1 LETALINL
9 VVNARDAMRDG
20 GGITIETSNAELDQ
34 VYADHDDVASG
45 QYVCVAV
52 SDTGAGMSPEVMA
65 RAFDPFFTTK
75 PIGQGTG
82 LGLSMIYG
90 FAKQSAGH
98 VTLYSEPDQ
107 GTTVRIYLPRHHDV
121 VLTEALIAPETH
133 THDAKETVLV
143 VEDEALVRMVT
154 VEILSE
160 AGYRVLEAGDASEA
174 VPILDSEAD
183 VDILVTDVGLPGVN
197 GRQLAEMARQ
207 LRPELRVLFVTGYG
221 YNAGL
226 GSDALKPGMEVLSKP
241 FNTQSLVIRVR
252 EMLDRV

>member
-1 LETALINL
+1 
-9 VVNARDAMRDG
+9 
-20 GGITIETSNAELDQ
+20 
-34 VYADHDDVASG
+34 
-45 QYVCVAV
+45 
-52 SDTGAGMSPEVMA
+52 
-65 RAFDPFFTTK
+65 
-75 PIGQGTG
+75 
-82 LGLSMIYG
+82 MIYG
-90 FAKQSAGH
+90 FVRQSAGH

-121 VLTEALIAPETH
+121 APAEAVVTPEPLTH
-133 THDAKETVLV
+133 GRKETVMV

-160 AGYRVLEAGDASEA
+160 AGYRVLEAADASEA

-207 LRPELRVLFVTGYG
+207 SRPELKVLFVTGYG

-226 GSDALKPGMEVLSKP
+226 GSDALRPGMEVLSKP
-241 FNTQSLVIRVR
+241 FTTQSLVIRVR
-252 EMLDRV
+252 EMLDRA